1 MGNALNL
8 DIVLFHGKE
17 KTNQVSV
24 KQLLEWLNEAN
35 KYKEGIADFVYN
47 RLYERYIEPFENYE
61 STPDGPKMGF
71 IIMASMS
78 LLIETIQSF
87 KQGYIETSEI
97 SKEVFNSFWDDA
109 KTKKVFNINN
119 TQNYEIIISKKT
131 GFYKNIR
138 CGILH
143 QGETTGGWIINTNN
157 GQEAID
163 FQRRNINP
171 ALFLEKM
178 KSILED
184 YNKELKNEKY
194 LLTSLWNNCLLKLHA
209 VIKNCERDS

>member
-1 MGNALNL
+1 MSNILNL
-8 DIVLFHGKE
+8 DIILFHGE
-17 KTNQVSV
+17 KNTNQVSV
-24 KQLLEWLNEAN
+24 KQLLEWLNEAS
-35 KYKEGIADFVYN
+35 KHKEDIADFVYN
-47 RLYERYIEPFENYE
+47 RLYERYIEPFKNYK
-61 STPDGPKMGF
+61 STPNEPKMGF

-87 KQGYIETSEI
+87 KQGYVETSEI
-97 SKEVFNSFWDDA
+97 SKEVFNSFWDDGKV
-109 KTKKVFNINN
+109 KTAFNIDN
-119 TQNYEIIISKKT
+119 TQKHEFIISKKT

-171 ALFLEKM
+171 ILFIEKM
-178 KSILED
+178 KGILED
-184 YNKELKNEKY
+184 YKGELKDKNK
-194 LLTSLWNNCLLKLHA
+194 LQTSLWNNCLLKLHA

>member
-1 MGNALNL
+1 M
-8 DIVLFHGKE
+8 
-17 KTNQVSV
+17 
-24 KQLLEWLNEAN
+24 EWLNEAS
-35 KYKEGIADFVYN
+35 KHKKEIADFVHN

-61 STPDGPKMGF
+61 STPDEPKMGF

-87 KQGYIETSEI
+87 KQGYVETSEI
-97 SKEVFNSFWDDA
+97 SKEVFNSFWDDG
-109 KTKKVFNINN
+109 KVKKAFNINN
-119 TQNYEIIISKKT
+119 AQKHEFIISKKT

-163 FQRRNINP
+163 FQRRNINA
-171 ALFLEKM
+171 ALFLKKM

-184 YNKELKNEKY
+184 YKEELKDENK
-194 LLTSLWNNCLLKLHA
+194 LQTSLWNNCLLKLHA
-209 VIKNCERDS
+209 IIKNCERNS